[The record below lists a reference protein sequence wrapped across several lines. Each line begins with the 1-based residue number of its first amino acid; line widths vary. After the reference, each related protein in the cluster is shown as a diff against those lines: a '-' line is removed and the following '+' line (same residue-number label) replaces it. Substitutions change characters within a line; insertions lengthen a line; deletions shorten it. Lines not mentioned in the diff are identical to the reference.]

1 MGHVDPHDHHHDAP
15 VLHVVVLGAGGGPQE
30 SNITAMLVRSV
41 SQHWAKGSIVAV
53 DAGIHL
59 SAIAR
64 LIGHDASSSSSSS
77 PSCSWPGQGQD
88 GPQAHHQDSHQDNY
102 KDPLPPRLAHGPLQG
117 LPLPCRSVEAN
128 AAHVVRTLVD
138 TYLITHPHLD
148 HISGL
153 VVNTAGL
160 SASRPKKIAGL
171 PSTIQALKNHIFNN
185 VIWPNLSDEN
195 NGAGLLTYLRLVEG
209 GSPALGHGSS
219 RGYVEVCDGLLV
231 KAWSVSHGHCIERH
245 VHRGSASAASASFSC
260 PSPRYGSHD
269 ASAATQPQPL
279 HGRAS
284 MLGSAAATCASG
296 TGGASPQ
303 IYAAGS
309 MMEQERYCV
318 YDSSAYFI
326 QDHQHRREV
335 LIFGDV
341 EPDSISLYPR
351 NLAVWQEA
359 APKIA
364 AGLLTAIFI
373 ECSYDDSQSNDRL
386 FGHLKPV
393 FVIQEL
399 HVLAAEVEAARVASA
414 AATADSGSASDAAPT
429 RKRKRTSLGS
439 GTGAENRR
447 PSMPIRRQSAA
458 ATVHFQDPFAPKP
471 LGQPSCPSPNKRPSC
486 ALATPPRPPLHSA
499 SPVAPPSAN
508 GTPRVATPTKEDEVA
523 HVEPAGVE
531 TPAMRPLQGLKVVII
546 HVKEKLTDE
555 EPAIGER
562 IKEQL
567 NEHEKTAQLGC
578 EFIVS
583 YPGQSFYL

>member
-1 MGHVDPHDHHHDAP
+1 MGHADHHDAP

-41 SQHWAKGSIVAV
+41 SQHWAKGSVVAV

-64 LIGHDASSSSSSS
+64 LIGESSS
-77 PSCSWPGQGQD
+77 PRSSPQSQD
-88 GPQAHHQDSHQDNY
+88 DDV
-102 KDPLPPRLAHGPLQG
+102 PPRLAHGPLQG

-185 VIWPNLSDEN
+185 IIWPNLSDEN

-245 VHRGSASAASASFSC
+245 AHRGSASAASASFSC

-269 ASAATQPQPL
+269 GSAATQPQPP

-284 MLGSAAATCASG
+284 MLGSGAATGASG
-296 TGGASPQ
+296 AGGASPQ
-303 IYAAGS
+303 IYGAGS

-341 EPDSISLYPR
+341 EPDSISLHPR

-399 HVLAAEVEAARVASA
+399 HVLAAEVEAARVAAVAAAAAAA
-414 AATADSGSASDAAPT
+414 AATADSGSASDTAST
-429 RKRKRTSLGS
+429 RKRKRTSLGAGS
-439 GTGAENRR
+439 GAENRR
-447 PSMPIRRQSAA
+447 PSVPIRRQSAA

-471 LGQPSCPSPNKRPSC
+471 LGQPSCPSPNKLPSF
-486 ALATPPRPPLHSA
+486 ATPPPPPPQA
-499 SPVAPPSAN
+499 APGAAAPAN
-508 GTPRVATPTKEDEVA
+508 GTVQVATPTKEDEVA
-523 HVEPAGVE
+523 HVEPAAIE

-562 IKEQL
+562 IMEQL
-567 NEHEKTAQLGC
+567 NEHERTAQLGC
-578 EFIVS
+578 EFVVS